1 LQTIFNL
8 QAHLS
13 RNDDTTPSLRDIR
26 IKTKEELENDIVFF
40 YQLRF
45 ADRERRHE
53 AGFRGA
59 YLERFVYMTMIDN
72 TVMFSVH
79 VPTPGEYFFEVFGK
93 QNEQKAVLRTP
104 PL

>member
-1 LQTIFNL
+1 MHFDRGMKAVVET
-8 QAHLS
+8 S
-13 RNDDTTPSLRDIR
+13 ERGGCDIR

-59 YLERFVYMTMIDN
+59 YLERFGSFGQNSCMN
-72 TVMFSVH
+72 SSGSV
-79 VPTPGEYFFEVFGK
+79 K
-93 QNEQKAVLRTP
+93 K
-104 PL
+104 